1 MRSEAAR
8 RTRKE
13 LTFIPVA
20 KRRTRRRRR
29 SIDWSID
36 IVGETTGAS
45 NTPGCSTA
53 TLFSSSAHP
62 LVGLI
67 KKPCEGERERRRTRS
82 EYSERGEEEAYRRL
96 TGPRRGQGSG
106 RGTRA
111 QRGGASRTTSS
122 RSFLLFRGF
131 GRGNERRARAR
142 ERERERER
150 ERGAWSASDGTGDH
164 AFVNAASP
172 PTSTSSF
179 LAKDELSRRKKSARP
194 RSFAMAAKR
203 RDRNLK
209 WPRSPSPSPRSRSLR
224 PGPRPVGGA
233 LYFLEHIQKRKRC
246 CCFFPA
252 KFSRHLAATQ
262 QAPGT

>member
-131 GRGNERRARAR
+131 GRGNERRTR

-150 ERGAWSASDGTGDH
+150 SVVSERRDGGPRVRERSLTSDEY
-164 AFVNAASP
+164 V
-172 PTSTSSF
+172 
-179 LAKDELSRRKKSARP
+179 LISREGRALQEEEVRTAQVLRHGREAP
-194 RSFAMAAKR
+194 RSQSQVAAQP
-203 RDRNLK
+203 L
-209 WPRSPSPSPRSRSLR
+209 P
-224 PGPRPVGGA
+224 
-233 LYFLEHIQKRKRC
+233 
-246 CCFFPA
+246 
-252 KFSRHLAATQ
+252 
-262 QAPGT
+262 

>member
-20 KRRTRRRRR
+20 KCRTRRRRR

-131 GRGNERRARAR
+131 GRGNERRT
-142 ERERERER
+142 R
-150 ERGAWSASDGTGDH
+150 ERGRERSVVSERRDGGPRVRERSLTSDEY
-164 AFVNAASP
+164 V
-172 PTSTSSF
+172 
-179 LAKDELSRRKKSARP
+179 LISREGRALQEEEVRTAQVLRHGREAP
-194 RSFAMAAKR
+194 RSQSQVAAQP
-203 RDRNLK
+203 L
-209 WPRSPSPSPRSRSLR
+209 P
-224 PGPRPVGGA
+224 
-233 LYFLEHIQKRKRC
+233 
-246 CCFFPA
+246 
-252 KFSRHLAATQ
+252 
-262 QAPGT
+262 